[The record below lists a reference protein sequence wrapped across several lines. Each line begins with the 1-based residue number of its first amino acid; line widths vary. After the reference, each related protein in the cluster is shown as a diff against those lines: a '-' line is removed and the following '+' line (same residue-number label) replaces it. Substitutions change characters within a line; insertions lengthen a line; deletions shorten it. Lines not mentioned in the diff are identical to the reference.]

1 MYSGQNSSYRMIL
14 ASVWEEDK
22 EEGRTVCSLNMLA
35 FDAKR
40 CSNSAGG
47 D

>member
-1 MYSGQNSSYRMIL
+1 
-14 ASVWEEDK
+14 
-22 EEGRTVCSLNMLA
+22 MLA

-47 D
+47 DRVQHAIVTQNGREVGIHV

>member
-1 MYSGQNSSYRMIL
+1 M
-14 ASVWEEDK
+14 
-22 EEGRTVCSLNMLA
+22 CSLNMLA

-47 D
+47 DRVQHGTVTQIGREIGMHV